1 MFNLIIIIQKTKYQ
15 KLKKSGRNG
24 TINLRTIV
32 LSKDLKQ
39 AAKEQSPEL
48 CPKLI

>member
-15 KLKKSGRNG
+15 KLKKSGHNG
-24 TINLRTIV
+24 TTNLRTTV